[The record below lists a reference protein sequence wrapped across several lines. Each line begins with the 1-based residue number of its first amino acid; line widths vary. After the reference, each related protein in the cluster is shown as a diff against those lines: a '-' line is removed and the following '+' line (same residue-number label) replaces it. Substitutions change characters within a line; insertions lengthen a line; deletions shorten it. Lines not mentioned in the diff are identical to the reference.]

1 MSNNFEECMD
11 PKYRFKELGGSKKQV
26 QKYYKGPAIGKKYI
40 KKGAKKWIECIF
52 FGNLNKLDF

>member
-40 KKGAKKWIECIF
+40 KKGAKK
-52 FGNLNKLDF
+52 